1 MVSIANIC
9 KTFDALPC
17 RHFAVVC
24 SVFWAFFFYYSRG
37 LLKPPACCLFW
48 LRLGS
53 NIDMTFPAGHAPD
66 FDAAPPRRKN
76 DSCSIL
82 QLQQL
87 LTSSRDARAC
97 SLISLD
103 NSRSCARWPPVQ
115 AFLLT
120 RCLPSGVLGPVD
132 LAHGCHV
139 RINSAC
145 RALRS
150 GVQVVAMICLQ

>member
-1 MVSIANIC
+1 MP

-17 RHFAVVC
+17 RHFAGVC
-24 SVFWAFFFYYSRG
+24 SVFWAFLFYDLRG
-37 LLKPPACCLFW
+37 LFKPPSLLSFMVMVMV
-48 LRLGS
+48 RQQH
-53 NIDMTFPAGHAPD
+53 GHD
-66 FDAAPPRRKN
+66 FPRRVTLQ
-76 DSCSIL
+76 IL
-82 QLQQL
+82 TPLRTAGKMTHVPFFNYRQL
-87 LTSSRDARAC
+87 LTSSREARTC

-103 NSRSCARWPPVQ
+103 SSRSCARWPPVQ

-120 RCLPSGVLGPVD
+120 RCLPSGDFGPVD